1 MEAATIVAHADIEAA
16 AAAIASALGG
26 RRAGNGW
33 KCHCPVPGHGKGR
46 GDQNPSLS
54 VWVENGRLMVRCH
67 AGCPRRAVVEE
78 LRRRGLWPEADNGES
93 RRIVAVYDYTDEN
106 GRLLHQ
112 TLRFEP
118 KAFAQRAACPRGG
131 GCPGVTKD
139 GKPLCYRDDEGRWWH
154 RSLDGVRTVLY
165 RLPEVLAAV
174 QAGQRVY
181 IVEGEKDVESLRAL
195 GLVATTAP
203 MGAGKWRPEY
213 SEALRGAHVVIIPDR
228 DEPGRRHAEQ
238 VARSLYGVAVSVK
251 VLELPGDVVK
261 DVSNWLQA
269 GGTRE
274 ELERLADEAPE
285 WTPSAISVSDVDE
298 IEPALPTP
306 PPSPDPAAFHG
317 LAGEVVEAFDPYTE
331 ADPVAVLAQFLVVF
345 GNVIGRTAHVRV
357 GADRHHGNL
366 FVCLVGPSARG
377 RKGSSWRLVA
387 ELFEAA
393 TPGYIA
399 EHVANGLSSGEGLIW
414 AVRDPVSEEDQGV
427 ADKRLLVVEEE
438 FASPIR
444 VMRREGNTLSPVLRR
459 AWDGGVLRILTK
471 NTPAKATGAHVS
483 IIGHIT
489 SQELRRNLSETEAA
503 NGFANRFLWLWVHR
517 SKLLPD
523 GAEVPEEAY
532 HRIVPKLRAAIEF
545 ASSVGAVQRSKEAA
559 EAWRRVYPALTEVRP
574 GLFGAVTSRAEAQ
587 VLRLGLL
594 YALLD
599 RSPVIRLAHLRASL
613 ALWEYAEASAR
624 YIFGDATGDAIADEI
639 LEALRQ
645 SPDGLTRTQVRD
657 IFQRNVPGH
666 RIDRAIA
673 TLLELGLVEQRQEAG
688 QRGRPA
694 TKLVAV
700 STT

>member
-26 RRAGNGW
+26 RRAGKGW

-93 RRIVAVYDYTDEN
+93 RRVVAVYDYTDEN

-112 TLRFEP
+112 TLRFDP
-118 KAFAQRAACPRGG
+118 KGFAQRAVCPRGG
-131 GCPGVTKD
+131 GCPGTTKD
-139 GKPLCYRDDEGRWWH
+139 GKPLCYQDDEGRWWH
-154 RSLDGVRTVLY
+154 RSLDGVRTALY

-203 MGAGKWRPEY
+203 MGAGKWGPEY
-213 SEALRGAHVVIIPDR
+213 SEALRGAHAVILPDK
-228 DEPGRRHAEQ
+228 DGPGRKHAEQ
-238 VARSLYGVAVSVK
+238 VARSLYGVAASVK
-251 VLELPGDVVK
+251 VLELPGNGK
-261 DVSNWLQA
+261 DVTDWLQA

-285 WTPSAISVSDVDE
+285 WTPPAVSVLDAE
-298 IEPALPTP
+298 EAEPALPTP
-306 PPSPDPAAFHG
+306 PPRPDPAAFHG
-317 LAGEVVEAFDPYTE
+317 LAGEVVESFDPYTE
-331 ADPVAVLAQFLVVF
+331 ADPVAVLVQFLVVF

-357 GADRHHGNL
+357 GADRHFGNL
-366 FVCLVGPSARG
+366 FSCLVGPSSRG
-377 RKGSSWRLVA
+377 RKGSSWRLMA

-393 TPGYIA
+393 VPGYIA

-414 AVRDPVSEEDQGV
+414 AVRDPVSDEDQGV

-471 NTPAKATGAHVS
+471 NSPAKATGAHVS

-489 SQELRRNLSETEAA
+489 AQELRRNLGETEAA
-503 NGFANRFLWLWVHR
+503 NGFANRFLWFWVRR

-523 GAEVPEEAY
+523 GAEVPEEVY
-532 HRIVPKLRAAIEF
+532 HHLAPRLRAAIEF
-545 ASSVGAVQRSKEAA
+545 AGSVGAVPRSPEAA
-559 EAWRRVYPALTEVRP
+559 EGWRRVYPALTEVRP

-587 VLRLGLL
+587 VLRLSLL

-599 RSPVIRLAHLRASL
+599 RSPVIRLQHLRA
-613 ALWEYAEASAR
+613 ALGVWEHAEASAR
-624 YIFGDATGDAIADEI
+624 YIFGDATGDPVADEI
-639 LEALRQ
+639 LEALRR

-657 IFQRNVPGH
+657 LFQRNAPGYS
-666 RIDRAIA
+666 IDRAIA

-694 TKLVAV
+694 TKLVVV